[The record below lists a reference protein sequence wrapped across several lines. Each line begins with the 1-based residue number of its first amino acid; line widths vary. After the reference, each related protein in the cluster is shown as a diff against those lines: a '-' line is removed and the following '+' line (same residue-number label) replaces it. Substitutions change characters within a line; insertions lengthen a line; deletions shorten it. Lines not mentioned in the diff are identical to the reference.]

1 MVHRFFTGLACAL
14 LLLQGTVF
22 AAAPPAEKRGSF
34 AAALDNTQL
43 GSDPTQAYFL
53 MRVLKE
59 TRAADADVE
68 ALRRELLHTYMEQ
81 LGGLAPPPLTPAP
94 KQSAWVS
101 IRSHW
106 PGGASAP
113 HDTVATAMARGRA
126 RDSVLDATFV
136 TAWEAAFDK
145 SLEVRW
151 PTTNGALPYFAMQNR
166 NLQLI
171 APGVWASESAKG
183 EIQFMLSLHLFNKAA
198 LAIPIWRPDMVWGG
212 EPATGRGGLS
222 FSCDWDG
229 VRPPPGRAAL
239 DAVEMLAPGGE
250 SRAMVCTTP
259 PAGTYWKEQL
269 PALVVKAQN
278 QGLRPLLVSHAF
290 ESRQRLPYL
299 EVALGDL
306 SSLRAG
312 WIERLRTSQQEVGR
326 RWRPAEQP
334 LAAPVAQ
341 RWGVS
346 PNDGGAAAGL
356 KLQWFLGATLMAL
369 TLFAVGRKALRWG
382 SPQFVVGLA
391 TLLVAGGLLVAGV
404 AKIDG
409 GGGTGYS
416 SPFSYY
422 VTIALWSAVVGPMLL
437 WVWALHAVQKLL
449 DAEHLSW
456 LQSVA
461 LGWRRALDFGS
472 DTSRAEFWGFF
483 LHCVWL
489 WALARICLVP
499 LDRWVG
505 AVLLI
510 PFAALWVRR
519 LRSLTE
525 RQRLDMAITAG
536 CVVLIVLA
544 EAF

>member
-171 APGVWASESAKG
+171 APGVWASE
-183 EIQFMLSLHLFNKAA
+183 LS
-198 LAIPIWRPDMVWGG
+198 
-212 EPATGRGGLS
+212 
-222 FSCDWDG
+222 
-229 VRPPPGRAAL
+229 
-239 DAVEMLAPGGE
+239 
-250 SRAMVCTTP
+250 
-259 PAGTYWKEQL
+259 
-269 PALVVKAQN
+269 
-278 QGLRPLLVSHAF
+278 
-290 ESRQRLPYL
+290 
-299 EVALGDL
+299 
-306 SSLRAG
+306 
-312 WIERLRTSQQEVGR
+312 
-326 RWRPAEQP
+326 
-334 LAAPVAQ
+334 
-341 RWGVS
+341 
-346 PNDGGAAAGL
+346 
-356 KLQWFLGATLMAL
+356 
-369 TLFAVGRKALRWG
+369 
-382 SPQFVVGLA
+382 
-391 TLLVAGGLLVAGV
+391 
-404 AKIDG
+404 
-409 GGGTGYS
+409 
-416 SPFSYY
+416 
-422 VTIALWSAVVGPMLL
+422 
-437 WVWALHAVQKLL
+437 
-449 DAEHLSW
+449 
-456 LQSVA
+456 
-461 LGWRRALDFGS
+461 
-472 DTSRAEFWGFF
+472 
-483 LHCVWL
+483 
-489 WALARICLVP
+489 
-499 LDRWVG
+499 
-505 AVLLI
+505 
-510 PFAALWVRR
+510 
-519 LRSLTE
+519 
-525 RQRLDMAITAG
+525 
-536 CVVLIVLA
+536 
-544 EAF
+544 